1 MNRRDA
7 ITLLAAFGAAAVPCP
22 RARAAGGD
30 VRSYGMS
37 PDASAAANSA
47 ALQRC
52 LNANTGGQVTIP
64 GADADY
70 QLTGRITAPAGTSI
84 ALSDGAR
91 LRWVM
96 TEAASSAALVRS
108 PTRAG
113 IEVLGDGFRLSG
125 KGKLI
130 GPSHG
135 VYVASEIGI
144 LCVGASAAAG
154 RRGFEISDGVEFSDW
169 GSHAIAAKFTRE
181 VRIAR
186 IRINGCGYA
195 GMAFLSCQNGQ
206 ILSNTVGAIGPGT
219 SGNAYGISCS
229 HDSFEYDQ
237 DPHAAEDGRLAANPF
252 CSGFEVANNTV
263 HDVPL
268 WSGIDFH
275 GGYEC
280 QAHDNTVYNCRNGL
294 LLQGSSGAGVN
305 FAGEHNAVINN
316 TVTTTQM
323 NGAPTTVTSAARLGI
338 SVNGG
343 KLVHHRSIVV
353 HGNTIDGY
361 GDSHNTSFSLQ
372 HTYTSNVEISNNRVT
387 NRRGAGCYSA
397 YSDGVISGN
406 DFGPVADPVGT
417 ACIFVAVGGKL
428 RIVDN
433 RHRVD
438 PAHAAL
444 YGLYINAPGDEPYI
458 IEGNDFRAARSQQYA
473 GHGGAALSAAQIV
486 GGRPR

>member
-7 ITLLAAFGAAAVPCP
+7 IRLMTALGAAAAPWA

-30 VRSYGMS
+30 ARSYGMS
-37 PDASAAANSA
+37 PGASPAANSA
-47 ALQRC
+47 ALQRL
-52 LNANTGGQVTIP
+52 LNANSGGQVTIP

-70 QLTGRITAPAGTSI
+70 QLAGRITAPAGTTVV
-84 ALSDGAR
+84 LGDGAR
-91 LRWVM
+91 LRWVT
-96 TEAASSAALVRS
+96 TEAASGAELLRA
-108 PTRAG
+108 PTRPG

-125 KGKLI
+125 NGKLI

-135 VYVASEIGI
+135 VYAASEVGI

-181 VRIAR
+181 LRIAR

-195 GMAFLSCQNGQ
+195 GMQFLSCQKGQ
-206 ILSNTVGAIGPGT
+206 ILANTVGAIGPGT
-219 SGNAYGISCS
+219 SGNAYGISCT
-229 HDSFEYDQ
+229 HDSFNYDQ

-252 CSGFEVANNTV
+252 CTGFEVANNTV

-275 GGYEC
+275 GAYEC
-280 QAHDNTVYNCRNGL
+280 QAHDNKVYNCRNGL
-294 LLQGSSGAGVN
+294 LLQGSSGAGAN
-305 FAGEHNAVINN
+305 FAGEHNSVIDN
-316 TVTTTQM
+316 TVTTSQM
-323 NGAPTTVTSAARLGI
+323 NGEPTTVTSVVRLGI

-343 KLVHHRSIVV
+343 KLVHHRTIVV
-353 HGNTIDGY
+353 RGNTIDGY
-361 GDSHNTSFSLQ
+361 GDSHSTSFSLQ
-372 HTYTSNVEISNNRVT
+372 HTNTSDVEISNNRVT
-387 NRRGAGCYSA
+387 NWRGPGCYSA

-406 DFGPVADPVGT
+406 DFGPVADPTGT
-417 ACIFVAVGGKL
+417 ACIYVAIGGKL
-428 RIVDN
+428 RITGN
-433 RHRVD
+433 HHRAD

-444 YGLYINAPGDEPYI
+444 YGLYINSPGDAPYL
-458 IEGNDFRAARSQQYA
+458 IEGNDFRAVRTQQYA
-473 GHGGAALSAAQIV
+473 GHGGAALAPAQVV